1 MPTATQERSDSSRIV
16 ELDGLRGIAVWGVLV
31 WHLISI
37 PCIGSDNQILREIGA
52 TLRIGRTGVDLFF
65 LLSGFLIGGIL
76 LANREAPNYFS
87 VFYAR
92 RAFRIA
98 PIYYL
103 LVIPVLLNAAGLIS
117 FNILGTGVIP
127 AWTYAFYLQNFW
139 MAAHE
144 TYGGL
149 WLNVTWSLAIEE
161 QFYLVAPLIIRFTP
175 VQFMPALCLTG
186 AAIAMIGRPFA
197 YFYTGSHYASYMLAP
212 LRMDSLLLGILVA
225 YLVKNHRDQTFRL
238 FDRYNFFLRI
248 LLPGVFLYLLISVR
262 WNNDIHMMTWG
273 HSFLTI
279 FFAWILLWLLRNRAT
294 SKAGLFRLPP
304 LTGSGQISYGM
315 YLYHPIVMYFCMKL
329 LHTSNCLN
337 SPRDLLMVVFAI
349 LGSIS
354 VSWLS
359 FRFFEAPMLG
369 LAHRWRYRTPHFTTI

>member
-1 MPTATQERSDSSRIV
+1 MPTAAQETGSSARIV

-37 PCIGSDNQILREIGA
+37 PCIGSENQALREFGA

-65 LLSGFLIGGIL
+65 VLSGFLIGGIL
-76 LANREAPNYFS
+76 LANREAKNYFS

-103 LVIPVLLNAAGLIS
+103 LVVPVLLNAGGLIS
-117 FNILGTGVIP
+117 FTILGTGIIP
-127 AWTYAFYLQNFW
+127 AWTYALYLQNFW

-175 VQFMPALCLTG
+175 VRFLPHLCLAG
-186 AAIAMIGRPFA
+186 IVFAMVGRPIA

-225 YLVKNHRDQTFRL
+225 YLVKYHRNATFRIFERWEPCL
-238 FDRYNFFLRI
+238 RFVLPAGFFL
-248 LLPGVFLYLLISVR
+248 LLVSVR

-273 HSFLTI
+273 HSFLAV
-279 FFAWILLWLLRNRAT
+279 FFAWMILWLLKNR
-294 SKAGLFRLPP
+294 SSFKARLFRTAP
-304 LTGSGQISYGM
+304 LTESGKISYGM
-315 YLYHPIVMYFCMKL
+315 YLYHPVIMYFCMKL
-329 LHTSNCLN
+329 LQTGNCLN
-337 SPRDLLMVVFAI
+337 SPRDVLMIFLAI
-349 LGSIS
+349 TGSIT
-354 VSWLS
+354 VSWMSFHLFESRLLS
-359 FRFFEAPMLG
+359 
-369 LAHRWRYRTPHFTTI
+369 LAHRFRY